1 MSSEIYF
8 PEYTLALRRDFV
20 YWILLKLD
28 IIKFFLQNHDIG
40 KEYNALS
47 MNMPTEY
54 ARDILSL
61 SSDSLHIF
69 SDCHSAMLVIM
80 PQNRSNYH
88 NSTVRAIWENLMH
101 GHQSKSPK
109 HQNSILPS
117 PSRYSFVA
125 NWGGGGGGRGELN
138 LQIFRKK
145 ALAKKHQTK

>member
-28 IIKFFLQNHDIG
+28 IIKFFLQNHDID

-61 SSDSLHIF
+61 SNDSLHIF

-88 NSTVRAIWENLMH
+88 NSTVRAI
-101 GHQSKSPK
+101 
-109 HQNSILPS
+109 
-117 PSRYSFVA
+117 
-125 NWGGGGGGRGELN
+125 
-138 LQIFRKK
+138 
-145 ALAKKHQTK
+145 